1 MENNDVVFLGTEIKL
16 KISID
21 PTITAASENGKIV
34 EKTITMSE
42 YDFTIDFYCN
52 SKKVIV
58 ASKVTSKNGTTLVNL
73 MKLEDDNNSYI
84 AFINTGDLDAG
95 LLKCKITAYIPDEYF
110 DDKIRTEVQIKDTGI
125 NIIKTI

>member
-1 MENNDVVFLGTEIKL
+1 MENNEVFLGTEIKL

-21 PTITAASENGKIV
+21 PTITAALEGDKIV

-42 YDFTIDFYCN
+42 YNFTIDFYCN

-58 ASKVTSKNGTTLVNL
+58 ASKKGDTLVNL

-95 LLKCKITAYIPDEYF
+95 LLKCKITAYIPDEHF
-110 DDKIRTEVQIKDTGI
+110 KDKIRTEVQIKDTGI

>member
-1 MENNDVVFLGTEIKL
+1 MENNEVFLGTEIKL

-21 PTITAASENGKIV
+21 PTITAALENGKIV

-42 YDFTIDFYCN
+42 YNFTIDFYCN

-58 ASKVTSKNGTTLVNL
+58 ASKKDTTLVNL

-95 LLKCKITAYIPDEYF
+95 LLKCKITAYIPDEHF
-110 DDKIRTEVQIKDTGI
+110 EDKIRTEVQIKDTGI
-125 NIIKTI
+125 NIIKTL

>member
-1 MENNDVVFLGTEIKL
+1 MEDNNTVFLGTEIKL

-21 PTITAASENGKIV
+21 PTITAALDNGKIV

-42 YDFTIDFYCN
+42 YNFTIDFYCN

-58 ASKVTSKNGTTLVNL
+58 ASKKDDTLVNL

-95 LLKCKITAYIPDEYF
+95 LLKCKITAYIPDEHF
-110 DDKIRTEVQIKDTGI
+110 EDKIRTEVQIKDTGI

>member
-1 MENNDVVFLGTEIKL
+1 MENNEVFLGTEIKL

-21 PTITAASENGKIV
+21 PTITAALEGDKIV

-42 YDFTIDFYCN
+42 YNFTIDFYCN
-52 SKKVIV
+52 SKKVIE
-58 ASKVTSKNGTTLVNL
+58 ASKEDDTLVNL

-95 LLKCKITAYIPDEYF
+95 LLKCKITAYIPDEHF
-110 DDKIRTEVQIKDTGI
+110 KDKIRTEVQIKDTGI

>member
-21 PTITAASENGKIV
+21 PTVTAALENGKIV

-42 YDFTIDFYCN
+42 YNFTIDFYCN

-58 ASKVTSKNGTTLVNL
+58 ASKKDTTLVNL

-95 LLKCKITAYIPDEYF
+95 LLKCKITAYIPDEHF
-110 DDKIRTEVQIKDTGI
+110 EDKIRTEVQIKDTGI

>member
-34 EKTITMSE
+34 EKTVTMSE

-52 SKKVIV
+52 SKK
-58 ASKVTSKNGTTLVNL
+58 S
-73 MKLEDDNNSYI
+73 NSS
-84 AFINTGDLDAG
+84 
-95 LLKCKITAYIPDEYF
+95 
-110 DDKIRTEVQIKDTGI
+110 Q
-125 NIIKTI
+125 

>member
-1 MENNDVVFLGTEIKL
+1 MEDNNAVFLGTEIKI

-21 PTITAASENGKIV
+21 PTITAALENGKIV

-42 YDFTIDFYCN
+42 YNFTIDFYCN

-58 ASKVTSKNGTTLVNL
+58 ASKKDTTLVNL

-84 AFINTGDLDAG
+84 AFIDTGNLDAG
-95 LLKCKITAYIPDEYF
+95 LLKCKITAFIPDEHF
-110 DDKIRTEVQIKDTGI
+110 EDKIRTEVQIKDTGI
-125 NIIKTI
+125 NIIKTL

>member
-1 MENNDVVFLGTEIKL
+1 MEDNNTVFLGTEIKL

-21 PTITAASENGKIV
+21 PTITAALENGKIV

-42 YDFTIDFYCN
+42 YNFTIDFYCN
-52 SKKVIV
+52 SKKAIV
-58 ASKVTSKNGTTLVNL
+58 ASKKDTTLVNL
-73 MKLEDDNNSYI
+73 IKLEDDNNSYI

-95 LLKCKITAYIPDEYF
+95 LLKCKITAYIPDEHF
-110 DDKIRTEVQIKDTGI
+110 EDKIRTEVQIKDTGI